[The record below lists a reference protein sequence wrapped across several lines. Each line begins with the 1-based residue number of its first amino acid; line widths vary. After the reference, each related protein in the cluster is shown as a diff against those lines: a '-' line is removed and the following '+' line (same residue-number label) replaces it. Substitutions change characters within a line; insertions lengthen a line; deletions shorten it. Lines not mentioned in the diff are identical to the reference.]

1 MFNGVTQPCEEL
13 QIFFFFADQNSEKKS
28 AKGHYILK
36 AILELY
42 FFFYLY
48 RPQIVIIT
56 LPCLDQVLVSSKLSR
71 RVFCFFCFVFFPSL
85 NSFFSNLL
93 KPDILIFVTL
103 CYVFLPLP
111 HAQGTSTIKLNSITA
126 LYCKDWLLIV
136 KVLVYNSC
144 CELGKYLYL
153 KN

>member
-13 QIFFFFADQNSEKKS
+13 QLFFFSQTNIQKKKS

-36 AILELY
+36 AIMELY
-42 FFFYLY
+42 FSYLY

-71 RVFCFFCFVFFPSL
+71 RVFCFFCFFHSL
-85 NSFFSNLL
+85 NSLFSNLL

-111 HAQGTSTIKLNSITA
+111 HVQGTSTIKLNSITA
-126 LYCKDWLLIV
+126 LYCKD
-136 KVLVYNSC
+136 
-144 CELGKYLYL
+144 
-153 KN
+153 